1 MFADMV
7 EFTCLLFC
15 YQSDPSFLCLL
26 YLFIF
31 IIEEIKYIYLKHQFQ
46 TFFEQLT
53 NLKALIGESLGR
65 VSVSR
70 LKKTRLSVSSQSRTK
85 FLRLSRLGLVSDEN
99 FSDSLVS
106 VWSRLLQFYSVSS
119 RSCPDL
125 YV

>member
-7 EFTCLLFC
+7 EFTCLLLC

-106 VWSRLLQFYSVSS
+106 FALILLSLVSVSS
-119 RSCPDL
+119 
-125 YV
+125 